1 MSDTLVYLMRLHAT
15 HGWVQFALPLAAI
28 AFWVVVAG
36 AGYISSARE
45 TGRLTP
51 GFKGLMAVF
60 VAVHLLTP
68 LRAALGFALQLGAVL
83 GGEPRRHF
91 GAEGVFPR
99 TEQAM
104 LGLHAVDLVFA
115 LVSLV
120 AMLRMSR
127 RFPTIFEVQY
137 YWYVASILLS
147 VPLAAFMM
155 NAFDGAAVAP
165 ADVVAN
171 LLDHA
176 REWAAIV
183 LVGGIWL
190 AYLRKSQRA
199 ALTFAR

>member
-1 MSDTLVYLMRLHAT
+1 MNDTFVYLIGLYDTQAWMRT
-15 HGWVQFALPLAAI
+15 ALPFAAV

-36 AGYISSARE
+36 IAYLTSARE
-45 TGRLTP
+45 AGRLTE

-68 LRAALGFALQLGAVL
+68 LRAGLGFWLQATAVL
-83 GGEPRRHF
+83 GAEPRRHF
-91 GAEGVFPR
+91 GIEGVFPR
-99 TEQAM
+99 TEQAL
-104 LGLHAVDLVFA
+104 LGLHAIDLAFA

-120 AMLRMSR
+120 AMLRRSR

-137 YWYVASILLS
+137 YWYVGSIVLS
-147 VPLAAFMM
+147 VPLTAFLM
-155 NAFDGAAVAP
+155 NAADGAAVAP
-165 ADVVAN
+165 VEVVLN

-176 REWAAIV
+176 REWAVIV
-183 LVGGIWL
+183 VVGGIWL